1 MAPSCTAPRRACRPR
16 REPLAAGPATNAR
29 QCVAERG
36 TRSSRSNGGPRTR
49 SCHRRPKKMSFLNKQ
64 GADHGIELL
73 TVAPAMA
80 SSRAPDLEE
89 EKPNTPYDS
98 VVREQ

>member
-1 MAPSCTAPRRACRPR
+1 VR
-16 REPLAAGPATNAR
+16 
-29 QCVAERG
+29 RG
-36 TRSSRSNGGPRTR
+36 TR
-49 SCHRRPKKMSFLNKQ
+49 HQVLQVERRATNPELPQ
-64 GADHGIELL
+64 TPEEDELLEQAGADHGIELL
-73 TVAPAMA
+73 TVAPAKA